1 MATNQ
6 WGLLDF
12 LNAKDAW
19 FSTRGYAN
27 RKVLVAKFQGWVNAG
42 NPNNPNE
49 QFREA
54 KYATRQETVWLSQVK
69 VYDTVRGGYFT
80 TGDLNVSSSFVLQG
94 YSAAYTLPN
103 GTVLSEYAGDEIVW
117 NGKIWV
123 VADQLDPVQFGA
135 KTKQVWYTTVLRRAQ
150 RSGLT
155 TNTGP
160 GTTKI

>member
-6 WGLLDF
+6 WNLPDF

-19 FSTRGYAN
+19 FSTRGYVN
-27 RKVLVAKFQGWVNAG
+27 RKVLVSKFQGWVNAG
-42 NPNNPNE
+42 NKNNVNE

-54 KYATRQETVWLSQVK
+54 RHAVRNDTVWLSQVK
-69 VYDTVRGGYFT
+69 VYDTVKGGYFT
-80 TGDLNVSSSFVLQG
+80 TGDLTVASSFVLQG

-103 GTVLSEYAGDEIVW
+103 GTVIPEYAGDEIVW

-135 KTKQVWYTTVLRRAQ
+135 KTTQVWYVTVLRRAQ

-155 TNTGP
+155 TTTGS
-160 GTTKI
+160 GTSKV